1 MTAATRRG
9 FVLAAAALLVLA
21 PSPVPAVEEGKPR
34 DLAALLEPVRAKHGL
49 PALAGAVLREG
60 EVVAIGAT
68 GVRAR
73 GSPEKATEDDLWHL
87 GSCTKAM
94 TATLCAL
101 LVEEGKLAWDAP
113 LAAGLG
119 DLAAKADPG
128 WKGATLEMLLRNR
141 GGASSAVPPPLWKA
155 AWNHPGTPKE
165 ARWGLVG
172 GFLALAPRHPPGT
185 AFEYSNMNFVL
196 AGAMAEKAAG
206 KDWETLMR
214 ERLFAPL
221 GMKTAGF
228 GAPGSAKSVDQPRGH
243 RADGSAVEPGPGADN
258 PPAIGPAGTVH
269 ASLRDWAKFV
279 ALHVEGARGTSKLLK
294 KESFARLHE
303 VPGNA
308 KEGYAMGWG
317 VTRRPWA
324 KVPILTHAGSNTM
337 WYCVTWVAP
346 ERDFAVLVC
355 TNAAG
360 EEASKGADEAAG
372 EMIRAP
378 Y

>member
-324 KVPILTHAGSNTM
+324 KGPILTHAGSNTM

>member
-324 KVPILTHAGSNTM
+324 KGPILTHAGSNTM

-372 EMIRAP
+372 EMGRAP